1 MSVPG
6 PVLVAV
12 GLFFLFV
19 LLAAVLY
26 LMTRP
31 W

>member
-1 MSVPG
+1 VTVPAT
-6 PVLVAV
+6 VLVAV